1 MTPNLTGRA
10 ARIEEILRTLAPT
23 RFEIVNDSVHH
34 QGHAGDNGSGE
45 SHFTIRM
52 TSPRFAGMPRVAQH
66 RLVMDL
72 LRPELESGLHA
83 VTLDLRA
90 P

>member
-1 MTPNLTGRA
+1 MADFLTTRA
-10 ARIEEILRTLAPT
+10 VRIEEILRTLDPVKLD
-23 RFEIVNDSVHH
+23 IVNDSARH

-45 SHFTIRM
+45 SHFVIHM
-52 TSPRFAGMPRVAQH
+52 VSARFTGMPRVARH

-72 LRPELESGLHA
+72 LRPELENGLHA
-83 VTLDLRA
+83 VTLVLTS